1 MLAAMNSSSPP
12 NEILVPETGSSTA
25 TPYTPSCPRAISSSR
40 SLNSCESPKPSV
52 AFGNGDDPSSTL
64 GLKTVSRAP
73 CSSSVPQTKSKTKP
87 ATKEAN
93 ESEST
98 WARVHL
104 NRFRTWLPLFPVPCA
119 EGLRSRSFD
128 TTKNYLRGAYQHDAP
143 PATREQSRSIEHPH
157 SKYSVGFLPPHMLW
171 WYCNRYPQNEVGHF
185 VVGSAG
191 HKRTSSFLHLEND
204 PLASCL

>member
-64 GLKTVSRAP
+64 
-73 CSSSVPQTKSKTKP
+73 PQTKRKTKP

-143 PATREQSRSIEHPH
+143 PATRA
-157 SKYSVGFLPPHMLW
+157 SKV
-171 WYCNRYPQNEVGHF
+171 
-185 VVGSAG
+185 A
-191 HKRTSSFLHLEND
+191 
-204 PLASCL
+204 A